1 MYSGHLLTEEQSD
14 LRGVELGDEYFA
26 ELDFVQCMKKA
37 TDGSAYN
44 SESESVSENVNEDF
58 DNKNEVVKRKK
69 KLIKQESNSKLNT
82 SYQRPKSH
90 VTMPNKTRNSIEGEQ
105 EIEYVF
111 LSNFEFWP
119 SFTKQI

>member
-37 TDGSAYN
+37 TEGSAYN
-44 SESESVSENVNEDF
+44 SESESALENMNQFF
-58 DNKNEVVKRKK
+58 DKNNEVVKRKK

-90 VTMPNKTRNSIEGEQ
+90 VTMPNKNRYSFEEKQ

-111 LSNFEFWP
+111 LSNF
-119 SFTKQI
+119 